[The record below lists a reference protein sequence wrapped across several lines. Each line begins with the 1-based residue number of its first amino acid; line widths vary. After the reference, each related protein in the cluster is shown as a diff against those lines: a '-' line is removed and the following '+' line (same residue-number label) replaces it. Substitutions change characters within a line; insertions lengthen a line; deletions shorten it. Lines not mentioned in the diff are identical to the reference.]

1 MIDPNDLLFLL
12 QGVPATLAISFLS
25 FGIGFALGI
34 PIAVA
39 RQMSPSL
46 SYLMEAYE
54 KAFRGIPVLV
64 FMLLFYFGLGGFVP
78 FLKDPF
84 TCAVVALGLRSG
96 AFQSQIFRGAI
107 NSVDKQQMMAALSLG
122 MTKTE
127 AFRYVILPQA
137 FIVALPGLGSEIS
150 LLIKDSSYAF
160 ILGVLELT
168 KHADILR
175 KASRSFVFP
184 YLMAA
189 VLYILMTFPIANYLD
204 KWGSRLKTKYGLR

>member
-39 RQMSPSL
+39 RQMSPAL
-46 SYLMEAYE
+46 SHFMEAYE
-54 KAFRGIPVLV
+54 KVFRGVPVLV
-64 FMLLFYFGLGGFVP
+64 FMLLFYFGLGGIIP

-84 TCAVVALGLRSG
+84 TCAVMALGLRSG

-127 AFRYVILPQA
+127 AFRHVILPQA

-184 YLMAA
+184 YMMAA
-189 VLYILMTFPIANYLD
+189 ILYILMTFPIANYLD